1 MNRKRLI
8 VVLELEIYIYDISTM
23 KLLHTLDTGANPN
36 GRSRDAIYDRVL
48 TSRTSDLRP
57 LTLKRQLIPR
67 LPRTDAKRHL
77 TTLDTTTSGTILFH
91 RQYHDL

>member
-36 GRSRDAIYDRVL
+36 GES
-48 TSRTSDLRP
+48 TP
-57 LTLKRQLIPR
+57 LPHSFVAGLIVP
-67 LPRTDAKRHL
+67 LYL
-77 TTLDTTTSGTILFH
+77 
-91 RQYHDL
+91 